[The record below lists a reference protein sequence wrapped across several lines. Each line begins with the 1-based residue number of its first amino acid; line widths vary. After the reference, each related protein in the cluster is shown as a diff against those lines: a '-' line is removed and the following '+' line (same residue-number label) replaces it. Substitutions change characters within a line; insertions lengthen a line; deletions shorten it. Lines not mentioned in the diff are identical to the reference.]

1 MQPANRTDDMAVFVR
16 TIEQG
21 SFSGAARG
29 LGLTPS
35 GVSKLVARLED
46 RLGVRLLARTTR
58 SLRLTAEGRIY
69 FERCREL
76 LAEIE
81 ALEAEV
87 GQATASPRGELRI
100 SLSHSFGRT
109 RVVPLLPEFTRQFP
123 DVSLRLNFSDRRI
136 DLVGDGIDVA
146 VRLGPIDEDGLVTRR
161 LAEHR
166 RVVCAAPAY
175 LARRGVPRRPEDL
188 AQHDCLLFE
197 EFERLNRW
205 PFRTPAGE
213 TIMLPVRG
221 PVRSNNGEALYS
233 MLLSGMGIAHAADF
247 LVADDIRSGRLVPLL
262 RDFAFDDRTQIHIV
276 YPHRKHLAAKVRAF
290 VDFLAPKL
298 AGSPW
303 MM

>member
-1 MQPANRTDDMAVFVR
+1 MQPASRADEMSVFVR

-21 SFSGAARG
+21 SFSAAARV

-46 RLGVRLLARTTR
+46 RLGARLLARTTR
-58 SLRLTAEGRIY
+58 SLRLTDEGRIY

-81 ALEAEV
+81 SLETEI
-87 GQATASPRGELRI
+87 GHATATPRGELRI

-109 RVVPLLPEFTRQFP
+109 RVVPFLPDFTRAFP
-123 DVSLRLNFSDRRI
+123 DVSLRLDFSDRRM

-146 VRLGPIDEDGLVTRR
+146 VRLGPIGEEGLVARR
-161 LAEHR
+161 VAEHR

-175 LARRGVPRRPEDL
+175 LARRGVPRLPEDL
-188 AQHDCLLFE
+188 ASHDCLLFE

-205 PFRTPAGE
+205 PFRGAAGQP
-213 TIMLPVRG
+213 IMLPVQG

-233 MLLSGMGIAHAADF
+233 MLLAGMGIARAADF

-262 RDFAFDDRTQIHIV
+262 RDFAIDERTDIHIV
-276 YPHRKHLAAKVRAF
+276 YPHRKHLTAKVRAF
-290 VDFLAPKL
+290 VDFLAPRL